1 MTQEQRDVIYNTFL
15 NDIKAHKKLPID
27 EYVSVEDFLLSVREQ
42 NPKAVDIAL
51 KCVEYVNRITNYG
64 FFGKYHT

>member
-1 MTQEQRDVIYNTFL
+1 MTPEQRDAIYDTFL
-15 NDIKAHKKLPID
+15 NDIKAHKKLSID
-27 EYVSVEDFLLSVREQ
+27 EYTSVEDFLLTVREQ

-64 FFGKYHT
+64 FGKYDL

>member
-1 MTQEQRDVIYNTFL
+1 MTKEQRDAIYGTFID
-15 NDIKAHKKLPID
+15 DIKAHKKLPID
-27 EYVSVEDFLLSVREQ
+27 EYICVEDFLLSVREE

-64 FFGKYHT
+64 FGGKDG

>member
-1 MTQEQRDVIYNTFL
+1 MTQEQRDAIYDTFL
-15 NDIKAHKKLPID
+15 NDINAHKKLPID

-64 FFGKYHT
+64 FGKYRL